1 MATFNRYTS
10 NDVTSAASIH
20 QSNASSATEAD
31 ICIGFSIANA
41 GSSTA
46 TVNAYVNDGTN
57 DIHLAKNA
65 KIPVGGAIEIIQG
78 KLVLDN
84 NDNVFVSSDVAVDV
98 WLSVLDNA
106 SA

>member
-1 MATFNRYTS
+1 MYLLPLTLLS
-10 NDVTSAASIH
+10 PG
-20 QSNASSATEAD
+20 AD
-31 ICIGFSIANA
+31 ADTLLSGMPGIDIVIGFSIANA

-57 DIHLAKNA
+57 DIHLAKSA

-84 NDNVFVSSDVAVDV
+84 NDNVYVSSDVAVDV